1 MSPLEIWCN
10 EAQERYVLAIEPEHL
25 AVFTA
30 ICDRERC
37 PYAVVGEATDDMHL
51 QVSDS
56 HFGNNP
62 VDLPMGLLFGKPPK
76 MHREA
81 HRGAPC
87 VDDFAADIPV
97 AEALERVLQFPA
109 VACKGFL
116 ITIGDRSVT
125 GLVARDQ
132 MVGPWQVPVAD
143 CAVTAVSLDSYLG
156 EAMSM
161 GERTPMAL
169 LNGPASARIAIA
181 EAITN
186 LLAAPVAHL
195 SDIKLSA
202 NWMCAA
208 GHGDN
213 DAILFDTVRAVGL
226 EFCPELGI
234 TVPVGKDSMSM
245 RTVWQD
251 ADDEKAV
258 TAPVSLIVSAFAPV
272 GDVRATLTPQLVRSE
287 ATELLLIDLGRGK
300 NRLGASVLAQCWG
313 ALSAEVPDVAAGDI
327 RALFDLVNQLKSR
340 DLILAYHDRSDGGLL
355 VSLLEM
361 AFAGRCG
368 LDIAVDGEGAA
379 ALAALFSEEVGVVIQ
394 VRQGDRHDIEAL
406 ALELGL
412 GGCVIPVA
420 TPRWDERIVVNT
432 AKFELI
438 DSRRGALEQLWSRT
452 SHQLQRRRDNPDC
465 ADQEFENI
473 LADDPGLS
481 ADLSFNPGEDVAAP
495 FILSGIAPR
504 VAVLR
509 EQGVNG
515 QSEMAAAF
523 DRAGFTAVD
532 VHMSDLLAGRVSLAD
547 FQGLAA
553 CGGFSYG
560 DVLGAGEGWAKTILF
575 NTGLRKQFATF
586 FERGDT
592 FSLGVC
598 NGCQMLSNLSELIP
612 GTGHWPRFARNTSEQ
627 YEARLVLVQV
637 EDSPSLMLQ
646 GMTGSRLPIVVA
658 HGEGRALFADGD
670 PGVAQAAG
678 TVGMR
683 YVDHQGA
690 VTDRYPYNPNG
701 SPAGI
706 AGLCSEDGRV
716 TIMMPHP
723 ERVFRTA
730 QLSWAPE
737 DWPEDSGWMRLFR
750 NARAWVG

>member
-1 MSPLEIWCN
+1 
-10 EAQERYVLAIEPEHL
+10 
-25 AVFTA
+25 
-30 ICDRERC
+30 
-37 PYAVVGEATDDMHL
+37 
-51 QVSDS
+51 
-56 HFGNNP
+56 
-62 VDLPMGLLFGKPPK
+62 
-76 MHREA
+76 
-81 HRGAPC
+81 
-87 VDDFAADIPV
+87 
-97 AEALERVLQFPA
+97 
-109 VACKGFL
+109 
-116 ITIGDRSVT
+116 
-125 GLVARDQ
+125 
-132 MVGPWQVPVAD
+132 VGPWQVPVAD

-213 DAILFDTVRAVGL
+213 DAVLFDTVRAVGL

-251 ADDEKAV
+251 ADGEKAV

-313 ALSAEVPDVAAGDI
+313 ALAAEVPDVAAKDI

-355 VSLLEM
+355 ASLLEM

-368 LDIAVDGEGAA
+368 LDIAVDGEGAD

-394 VRQGDRHDIEAL
+394 VRQSDRHDIEAL

-438 DSRRGALEQLWSRT
+438 DSRRGALQQLWSRT
-452 SHQLQRRRDNPDC
+452 SHQLQRRRDNPGC

-495 FILSGIAPR
+495 FILSGLAPR

-515 QSEMAAAF
+515 QAEMAAAF

-575 NTGLRKQFATF
+575 NTGLRNQFATF

-612 GTGHWPRFARNTSEQ
+612 GAGHWPRFARNTSEQ

-637 EDSPSLMLQ
+637 ENSPSLMLQ
-646 GMTGSRLPIVVA
+646 GMADSRLPIVVA

-670 PGVAQAAG
+670 PGVAQAAA

-683 YVDHQGA
+683 YIDHHGA

-750 NARAWVG
+750 NARAWVA